1 MRSMSVLIMAGALAG
16 CTTAPPPPTDLAE
29 SQAKLQNVIQGRVA
43 GQPINCLPSYQSRN
57 ARMVVIDNQT
67 VAFQVTGGPTYINH
81 LEAGACSGLDSGFY
95 QLVTNSYGSLG
106 LCSGDTARV
115 VDTRN
120 GVGVGSC
127 VIGDFT
133 PYTRAAT

>member
-1 MRSMSVLIMAGALAG
+1 MRSVSVLIMAGAIAG
-16 CTTAPPPPTDLAE
+16 CTTAPPPPTNLAE
-29 SQAKLQNVIQGRVA
+29 GQAKLQNIIQGRVA
-43 GQPINCLPSYQSRN
+43 GQPVNCLPSYQSRK
-57 ARMVVIDNQT
+57 ARMIVIDNQT

-81 LEAGACSGLDSGFY
+81 LEAGTCSGLDSGFY
-95 QLVTNSYGSLG
+95 QLVTKSYGS

-127 VIGDFT
+127 VIGEFT
-133 PYTRAAT
+133 PYTRAAI